1 MAYAIDTYTGNAST
15 TTFNVTFP
23 YISTT
28 DVVVTLDGVTQTITT
43 DYTFATSSTIQ
54 FVSAPASAV
63 TIKFIR
69 SSNRTARLVDYQ
81 DGSTITEN
89 ILDQDSNQLFYMAQE
104 ALDITDSNIGLSLS
118 TDQWDADSKRI
129 TNVANPTANQDAVTK
144 YYLENTWLSTSDKA
158 NITTLAGISG
168 LATLAGITSDVTA
181 VAADATDIG
190 AVAAKATEIGRL
202 GTTAAVADLA
212 LLGTSAVV
220 TDLDLLAT
228 SGNVTAMGLLGNAT
242 TVTNMGLLGTA
253 GVVTDLGLLGT
264 SAVVTD
270 LDAVADK
277 VTEIGRLGTADA
289 VADLALLG
297 TSAVVT
303 DLDLLGTSAVVTDMD
318 LLGTSGNITNMATL
332 GASGVV
338 TNIATVAGQITPA
351 NNIATVAGISA
362 DITAVA
368 NISSDI
374 QDVQDKLAEI
384 ETAAD
389 DLNEATSEIDT
400 VAGAIVNVD
409 LVGGSIANVNL
420 TGNSIDNVNT
430 CATNIDDVNNFVDQY
445 KIAATAPSSPSEGD
459 LWCDTTANILK
470 VHNGTSFVAVTSATS
485 GITDVVD
492 DSTPSLG
499 GDLDVNG
506 KDIVSASNGDINIT
520 PNGTG
525 EVVIDGLKYPQADGS
540 ANQFLQTDGNAQ
552 LAFATVDLTA
562 LSATNLTS
570 GTVPTARLPASAL
583 GAVWE
588 SKSND
593 FTAEARKNYFCDT
606 SSNDIDVTLPAGT
619 IGDEIRFLDVSGS
632 FDTNDL
638 TILYGSSKIQGA
650 SSNLDVGVERA
661 GFALVY
667 YNSTQGWLLK
677 DV

>member
-43 DYTFATSSTIQ
+43 HYTFATSSTIQ

-118 TDQWDADSKRI
+118 TDQWDALSKRI

-144 YYLENTWLSTSDKA
+144 HYLENTWLSTSDKA

-228 SGNVTAMGLLGNAT
+228 SGNVTAMGLLGNST
-242 TVTNMGLLGTA
+242 TVTNMGLLGVS
-253 GVVTDLGLLGT
+253 GVITDLGLLGT

-318 LLGTSGNITNMATL
+318 LLGTSGNVTNMATL

-338 TNIATVAGQITPA
+338 ANIATVAGQITPA
-351 NNIATVAGISA
+351 NNIATLAGISA

-374 QDVQDKLAEI
+374 ADVQDKLAEI

-400 VAGAIVNVD
+400 VANAITNVD
-409 LVGGSIANVNL
+409 LVGNAIANVNL
-420 TGNSIDNVNT
+420 VGGQISPTNNIATV
-430 CATNIDDVNNFVDQY
+430 ATNIVGVTSFGERYRVGTTN
-445 KIAATAPSSPSEGD
+445 PSSALDEGD
-459 LWCDTTANILK
+459 LFFNTTDNALKYYNGTGWASITAGIGSMADDTT
-470 VHNGTSFVAVTSATS
+470 
-485 GITDVVD
+485 
-492 DSTPSLG
+492 PQLG
-499 GDLDVNG
+499 GDLDLNG
-506 KDIVSASNGDINIT
+506 NDIVSTSNADIDIIPHGTGDVNLGADTVQVGDNNADATITTQGTGDLTLNTNNGTNAGNIILEDGVDGDITLT
-520 PNGTG
+520 PNGAG
-525 EVVIDGLKYPQADGS
+525 EVVIDGLIHPQADG
-540 ANQFLQTDGNAQ
+540 NTGEFLKTDGAGNLDFAAIQ
-552 LAFATVDLTA
+552 GGNITTEGEAFSNYNQITDDRTTTT
-562 LSATNLTS
+562 SATSNMFLA
-570 GTVPTARLPASAL
+570 GIITVA
-583 GAVWE
+583 
-588 SKSND
+588 
-593 FTAEARKNYFCDT
+593 DT
-606 SSNDIDVTLPAGT
+606 KTWTIAGAGT
-619 IGDEIRFLDVSGS
+619 
-632 FDTNDL
+632 L
-638 TILYGSSKIQGA
+638 TII
-650 SSNLDVGVERA
+650 
-661 GFALVY
+661 
-667 YNSTQGWLLK
+667 
-677 DV
+677 